1 MFWLM
6 NLICETEWT
15 VCLSDINTSN
25 IYQQFLLK
33 FIPKCLTPIKLGMAL
48 RTETEDRPNSGNQ

>member
-6 NLICETEWT
+6 NLVCETEWT
-15 VCLSDINTSN
+15 VCQNINTSN

-33 FIPKCLTPIKLGMAL
+33 SIPKCPTPIKLGMAL
-48 RTETEDRPNSGNQ
+48 GTKTKDRLNSDNQ